1 MDISVLLTGSLGILI
16 IVFILYMM
24 YRYRFNNRTPKKIKV
39 ASNKVTSWLTNG
51 AYVGYY
57 TT

>member
-1 MDISVLLTGSLGILI
+1 MDLFVLLTGSFGIVL

-24 YRYRFNNRTPKKIKV
+24 YRYRFNNSFKKEMKV
-39 ASNKVTSWLTNG
+39 GTNRFSSWLTNG
-51 AYVGYY
+51 AYVGYF